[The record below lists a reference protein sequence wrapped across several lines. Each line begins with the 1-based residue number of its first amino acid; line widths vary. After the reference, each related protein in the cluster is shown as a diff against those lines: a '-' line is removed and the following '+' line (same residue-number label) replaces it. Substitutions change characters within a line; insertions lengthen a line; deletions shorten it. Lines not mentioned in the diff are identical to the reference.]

1 MASSGY
7 RVGEGVAKVG
17 PANRESANSILG
29 TESFDGGTG
38 GRARKRRQHYIP
50 ICSLISELCGRL
62 KRSEQ
67 TLPLHDHVTRNA
79 TIGSTVIARRAG
91 K

>member
-1 MASSGY
+1 MA
-7 RVGEGVAKVG
+7 A
-17 PANRESANSILG
+17 
-29 TESFDGGTG
+29 TG
-38 GRARKRRQHYIP
+38 GRVRKRRQPYIP
-50 ICSLISELCGRL
+50 IGSLISELRGRL

-67 TLPLHDHVTRNA
+67 ALPLHDHITRNA